1 MKIKLVIELDDRCRR
16 AIAAHVGKKGKAT
29 YEECKAHLELA
40 INGDMEDV
48 GFDYDKAQDEKQAS

>member
-1 MKIKLVIELDDRCRR
+1 MKIKLVVELDDRCRR

-29 YEECKAHLELA
+29 YEECKIHLELA

-48 GFDYDKAQDEKQAS
+48 GADYDKAQEASE